1 MGSSNS
7 SFSIGL
13 CYPFEDGGED
23 VIVKKKVG
31 YDNIYEVCVKKQMV
45 SSKRK
50 IGYVYL
56 IVAQTMEEYMAIAL
70 KTYIEK
76 RQNVDYLSM

>member
-13 CYPFEDGGED
+13 CYPFEESGED

-31 YDNIYEVCVKKQMV
+31 YDDIYEVCVKKMMV
-45 SSKRK
+45 SGKRK

-56 IVAQTMEEYMAIAL
+56 IVAQTIEEYMAIAI
-70 KTYIEK
+70 KSHIEERK
-76 RQNVDYLSM
+76 NIDYLSL